1 MCSRWCL
8 FERIRKNNRSRL
20 QHGILSKLEYF
31 YVLQLLYSVTDA
43 CWYSSVLSF
52 QNVLYLFNYFLDPQ
66 ISCWGFKGALD
77 IWGWYVRHHR
87 LLHRAAANL
96 LWVQTLLSIFGRP
109 NVTADWAPVVQYYG
123 NPFQTGRFR
132 ANRVGSWWMLP
143 CNGWVNDITVTK
155 SRFVSWPAWICEK
168 APLVPPLIID
178 S

>member
-1 MCSRWCL
+1 MFFSFYILLLMRADTVVCS
-8 FERIRKNNRSRL
+8 
-20 QHGILSKLEYF
+20 H
-31 YVLQLLYSVTDA
+31 
-43 CWYSSVLSF
+43 F
-52 QNVLYLFNYFLDPQ
+52 QNVLYLFNDFLDPQ

-87 LLHRAAANL
+87 LLHRPAANL

-109 NVTADWAPVVQYYG
+109 TVTADWAPVVQYYG

-143 CNGWVNDITVTK
+143 CHGWVNDITVTK
-155 SRFVSWPAWICEK
+155 SRFVSWPAWMCEK
-168 APLVPPLIID
+168 APLVPPLITD

>member
-1 MCSRWCL
+1 MRADTIVCS
-8 FERIRKNNRSRL
+8 
-20 QHGILSKLEYF
+20 H
-31 YVLQLLYSVTDA
+31 
-43 CWYSSVLSF
+43 F

-109 NVTADWAPVVQYYG
+109 TVTADWAPVVQYYG

-143 CNGWVNDITVTK
+143 CNGWVNNITVSHNSLSFFFFLLRNVANVKTE
-155 SRFVSWPAWICEK
+155 CERLGVENVIIRGTLCFFGK
-168 APLVPPLIID
+168 KQITLPLA
-178 S
+178 